1 MAVRNEMKRKAVWG
15 WRIGVVALAMAVGP
29 SCGDLTKSGKSAA
42 YLMIDDLIGVSGS
55 TGNEGNVLQSD
66 VETVVDNVPTI
77 FEDGGV
83 VTMRLGLKDPGSP
96 SAPNTPTF
104 NNYITVTRYR
114 VEYKRGDGRNA
125 PGVDVPYP
133 FDGGASFTVV
143 GGTTEASFVLV
154 RAQAKLE
161 APLRALRLG
170 GGANGIDTIAE
181 VTFYGHDQT
190 GIPISVIGAIS
201 VHFADWGDP
210 EG

>member
-114 VEYKRGDGRNA
+114 VEYKRADGRNT

-133 FDGGASFTVV
+133 FDGGISFTAV
-143 GGTTEASFVLV
+143 GGTTDATFILV

-161 APLRALRLG
+161 APLLAMRGLG
-170 GGANGIDTIAE
+170 GAMVISTIAE

-190 GIPISVIGAIS
+190 GVPVSVTGSIS